1 MSKSAMAQA
10 SRSRALAAF
19 ALAACAGCQESAR
32 PPTDGMATHRVRH
45 MEETHWLVDM
55 PIGGEPDDTTL
66 LIPGMMAFQ
75 NGHLLVF
82 DYGDGRL
89 KVFDPDGTWLWSFG
103 RFGDGPG
110 EFRNPTDVRT
120 GTNGLLWVLDADAG
134 RIMRISPGGDLFDIT
149 NLGAMAWRFLPTDD
163 QALLF
168 PADASNVFFRNVSL
182 SGGAGGSTEYPTQQL
197 RDADPSLRFVEVV
210 ATRMGGWV
218 AAFSMADFFLSYRDD
233 ELQCTGQ
240 LTVRAPVDRQ
250 WVPADYFFAS
260 LVDIGWRRGGLE
272 VYSRALSDS
281 TEVFIDRYGADD
293 CEYEGSTL
301 LSVPG
306 QVAGV
311 VPGDDS
317 YFILSPVPVPA
328 VYRARRVPR

>member
-1 MSKSAMAQA
+1 MAQA
-10 SRSRALAAF
+10 IRSRAFAAF

-32 PPTDGMATHRVRH
+32 PPTNGMATHPVRH
-45 MEETHWLVDM
+45 MEETHWLVDT

-66 LIPGMMAFQ
+66 LIPGVMAFQ

-103 RFGDGPG
+103 RFGGGPG
-110 EFRNPTDVRT
+110 EFRNPTDIMV
-120 GTNGLLWVLDADAG
+120 GSDDLVWVLDRGAG
-134 RIMRISPGGDLFDIT
+134 RITRISPSGELFDLIT
-149 NLGAMAWRFLPTDD
+149 LGASAWRFLPTAD
-163 QALLF
+163 QVLVF
-168 PADASNVFFRNVSL
+168 PADASDVFFRTVSL
-182 SGGAGGSTEYPTQQL
+182 SGSVGGSTEYPTQQL
-197 RDADPSLRFVEVV
+197 RDADSRFRSVEVD
-210 ATRMGGWV
+210 ASRMEGWV
-218 AAFSMADFFLSYRDD
+218 AGFSMADFFLSYRDD
-233 ELQCTGQ
+233 ELQCTGR

-250 WVPADYFFAS
+250 WVPADNFFRS
-260 LVDIGWRRGGLE
+260 LVDIGWQRGGLE

-293 CEYEGSTL
+293 CEYEASTL

-306 QVAGV
+306 VVAGI

-317 YFILSPVPVPA
+317 YFILSRDPVPA

>member
-1 MSKSAMAQA
+1 MLLLSAGT
-10 SRSRALAAF
+10 SRSPALAAF

-32 PPTDGMATHRVRH
+32 PPNDGMATHPVRH

-66 LIPGMMAFQ
+66 LIPGVMAFQ

-103 RFGDGPG
+103 RFGGGPG
-110 EFRNPTDVRT
+110 EFRNPTDIMV
-120 GTNGLLWVLDADAG
+120 GSDDLVWVLDRGAG
-134 RIMRISPGGDLFDIT
+134 RITRISPSGELFDLIT
-149 NLGAMAWRFLPTDD
+149 LGASAWRFLPTAD
-163 QALLF
+163 QVLVF
-168 PADASNVFFRNVSL
+168 PADASDVFFRTVSL
-182 SGGAGGSTEYPTQQL
+182 SGSVGGSTEYPTQQL
-197 RDADPSLRFVEVV
+197 RDADSRFRSVEVD
-210 ATRMGGWV
+210 ASRMEGWV
-218 AAFSMADFFLSYRDD
+218 AGFSMADFFLSYRDD
-233 ELQCTGQ
+233 ELQCTGR

-250 WVPADYFFAS
+250 WVPADNFFRS
-260 LVDIGWRRGGLE
+260 LVDIGWQRGGLE

-293 CEYEGSTL
+293 CEYEASTS

-306 QVAGV
+306 VVAGI

-317 YFILSPVPVPA
+317 YFILSREPVPA